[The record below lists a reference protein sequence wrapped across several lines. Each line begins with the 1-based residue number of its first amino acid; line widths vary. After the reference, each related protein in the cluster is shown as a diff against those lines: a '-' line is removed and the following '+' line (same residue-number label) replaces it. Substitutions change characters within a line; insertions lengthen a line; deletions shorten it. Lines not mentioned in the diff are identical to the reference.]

1 MLEASMFRTTTTLD
15 TSPCRQKD
23 SKSRDVVPVRYGHG
37 VRYEYLKPVKE
48 HVASRK
54 KQWLLWIQ

>member
-1 MLEASMFRTTTTLD
+1 MLEASIFRTTTTLD

-54 KQWLLWIQ
+54 KQ